1 MASNINQ
8 EEINA
13 SDSSYSEDEENEVAI
28 FDENGNSIDLNRNVR
43 KVVSKV
49 PLIKRRGKRG
59 KRNAMFF

>member
-28 FDENGNSIDLNRNVR
+28 FDENGNSINLNRNVR
-43 KVVSKV
+43 KVVSTV

>member
-43 KVVSKV
+43 KVVSTV
-49 PLIKRRGKRG
+49 PLIKRRSKRG

>member
-28 FDENGNSIDLNRNVR
+28 FDENGNSIDLNRNVH
-43 KVVSKV
+43 KVVSTV

>member
-28 FDENGNSIDLNRNVR
+28 FDENGNSMDLNRNVR

>member
-43 KVVSKV
+43 KVVSTV
-49 PLIKRRGKRG
+49 PLIKRCGKRG
-59 KRNAMFF
+59 KRNAVFY

>member
-43 KVVSKV
+43 KVVCTV

-59 KRNAMFF
+59 KRNAVFF

>member
-43 KVVSKV
+43 KVVSTV
-49 PLIKRRGKRG
+49 PLIKKRGKRG

>member
-13 SDSSYSEDEENEVAI
+13 SDSSYYEDEEIEVAI

>member
-43 KVVSKV
+43 KVVSTV

>member
-43 KVVSKV
+43 KVVSTV

-59 KRNAMFF
+59 KRNAVFF